1 MVRLRVCLL
10 VVCGLSA
17 QVQAADEEPVRSIS
31 EAQPARSVEN
41 RLDKLESTVLQNQQ
55 LLDLLK
61 EVEALKA
68 EMARLRGQA
77 EVQTHHLDTLEKRQK
92 DLYVDLDHRL
102 SELSKP
108 AAATTPGLTAAPGQS
123 ADPAAAAT
131 AAQASPPDPMLESKS
146 YEAALNHFKS
156 GNYASAIA
164 GFKGFLKTYPGST
177 LASNAQYWVGYAYFA
192 LKDYKSALAQQQKLL
207 AAYPTSPKVPDAL
220 LNIASNQIELNDPG
234 SAKKTFEEIIN
245 KHPASNAAALATKRL
260 AALK

>member
-1 MVRLRVCLL
+1 MRLRICLL
-10 VVCGLSA
+10 IVCGLSA
-17 QVQAADEEPVRSIS
+17 RVWAADPGPARPIS
-31 EAQPARSVEN
+31 ETPPARSVEN
-41 RLDKLESTVLQNQQ
+41 RLDKLESNLLQNPQ

-61 EVEALKA
+61 EVEALKSG
-68 EMARLRGQA
+68 MAKLRGQA
-77 EVQTHHLDTLEKRQK
+77 ELQTHHLDTLEKRQK

-108 AAATTPGLTAAPGQS
+108 VAAPAPAS
-123 ADPAAAAT
+123 AAPALDAAAASG
-131 AAQASPPDPMLESKS
+131 AQAAPPPDPMLESKQ
-146 YEAALNHFKS
+146 YEAALNFFKS

-164 GFKGFLKTYPGST
+164 GFKGFLKTYPRST

-245 KHPASNAAALATKRL
+245 KHPASNAAALAARRL

>member
-10 VVCGLSA
+10 IVCCFCA
-17 QVQAADEEPVRSIS
+17 QVRAADEVPLRSIS
-31 EAQPARSVEN
+31 EAQPARSVES
-41 RLDKLESTVLQNQQ
+41 RLDKLESTILQNQQ

-61 EVEALKA
+61 EVEALKS
-68 EMARLRGQA
+68 EMAKLRGQA

-92 DLYVDLDHRL
+92 DLYVDLDRRL

-108 AAATTPGLTAAPGQS
+108 ALAATPGLTAAPGQP
-123 ADPAAAAT
+123 ADSAAAT
-131 AAQASPPDPMLESKS
+131 TAQASPPPDPMLESKS

-164 GFKGFLKTYPGST
+164 GFKGFLKAYPGST

-207 AAYPTSPKVPDAL
+207 VAYPASPKIPDAL
-220 LNIASNQIELNDPG
+220 LNIASNQIELNDLS

>member
-1 MVRLRVCLL
+1 MVRLRICLL
-10 VVCGLSA
+10 VVCGICTP
-17 QVQAADEEPVRSIS
+17 VWAADDVQTQAMN
-31 EAQPARSVEN
+31 EAQPARSVES
-41 RLDKLESTVLQNQQ
+41 RLDRLESTVLQNQQ

-61 EVEALKA
+61 EVEALKS
-68 EMARLRGQA
+68 EMAKLRGQA

-102 SELSKP
+102 SELSK
-108 AAATTPGLTAAPGQS
+108 AATPGLTAAPGQS
-123 ADPAAAAT
+123 ADPAAAT
-131 AAQASPPDPMLESKS
+131 AAQASPPPDPMLESKS

-156 GNYASAIA
+156 GNYAGAIA
-164 GFKGFLKTYPGST
+164 GFKGFLKAYPGST

-207 AAYPTSPKVPDAL
+207 VAYPTSPKVPDAL